1 MRTAVN
7 VTSTM
12 CERPVRD
19 RSNVIFLTGITAG
32 SVALAAVT
40 IRTWSA
46 ISQDSFG
53 LDDVFAIAAE
63 AACLPVTVIQCYTPK
78 LGFGKDTWVVPHSD
92 IYKVLRVNKR
102 CSMRGC
108 LLTAQQLTY
117 GSQISYFLCCGL
129 TKLAFL
135 FFFLRIFPSETT
147 RKWIWVFIV
156 ISVLWTIAFAFTM
169 TFACRP
175 ISAVW
180 TSWDGTS
187 TPDYCINQ
195 NLFYLVAAAFNI
207 GLDVAIVL
215 IPIPNLMTLK
225 LSSRKKVFLSA
236 IFGVG
241 GITIIVSCIRL
252 SAVAKYATSQ
262 NPMYDNL
269 MSGVYSILEINVG
282 IICVSMPAFR
292 RFLAQLVPKC
302 FGTTQNNSDPN
313 EDDDTPNRPSKRRGK
328 PSRSMLD
335 ASLFNTT
342 MARTVDDTLEGIGK
356 ADDEVHLV
364 ELRRS
369 GSKTSTQN
377 MDGSMRGH
385 DEEKMPPSYHAS

>member
-1 MRTAVN
+1 
-7 VTSTM
+7 M

-40 IRTWSA
+40 VRTWSA
-46 ISQDSFG
+46 ISQNSFG

-92 IYKVLRVNKR
+92 IYKVLRVSNQ
-102 CSMRGC
+102 CSTCGW

-241 GITIIVSCIRL
+241 G
-252 SAVAKYATSQ
+252 
-262 NPMYDNL
+262 M
-269 MSGVYSILEINVG
+269 
-282 IICVSMPAFR
+282 
-292 RFLAQLVPKC
+292 
-302 FGTTQNNSDPN
+302 
-313 EDDDTPNRPSKRRGK
+313 
-328 PSRSMLD
+328 
-335 ASLFNTT
+335 
-342 MARTVDDTLEGIGK
+342 
-356 ADDEVHLV
+356 
-364 ELRRS
+364 
-369 GSKTSTQN
+369 
-377 MDGSMRGH
+377 
-385 DEEKMPPSYHAS
+385 